1 LDTIGVQSVARLA
14 NLGTSSEGEAMS
26 TLSTA
31 YAVPRYVAI
40 RRFALHFLEM
50 CVAMCAGGGALN
62 AVVFGAAAWLGYP
75 NLVAQAPELS
85 ILIIVV
91 DLTLAM
97 AVYMAI
103 RGHPG
108 RHNVEMS
115 GSTLVGAIPF
125 IGALWL
131 GMIPQAKLDNWLSLF
146 AVMCGPLCLLMF
158 AVMVLRFEHYG
169 GRVGASAVVATSSDT
184 AEYTC
189 SMHPEVRL
197 AEPGRCPVCGM
208 TLKRRRS

>member
-1 LDTIGVQSVARLA
+1 
-14 NLGTSSEGEAMS
+14 MS

-31 YAVPRYVAI
+31 YAVPRSVAI

-62 AVVFGAAAWLGYP
+62 AAVFGAAALLGYP
-75 NLVAQAPELS
+75 NLVAQTPELS
-85 ILIIVV
+85 ILIIAV
-91 DLTLAM
+91 DLALSM
-97 AVYMAI
+97 ALYMAL
-103 RGHPG
+103 RGHPVQ
-108 RHNVEMS
+108 HNLEMS
-115 GSTLVGAIPF
+115 GSTVVGAIPF

-131 GMIPQAKLDNWLSLF
+131 GMIPQAKLDNWLSLL

-169 GRVGASAVVATSSDT
+169 GRVGLSAAVATPAGT
-184 AEYTC
+184 GEYTC

-197 AEPGRCPVCGM
+197 AGPGLCPVCGM
-208 TLKRRRS
+208 RLTRRRS